1 MVAYS
6 IGLGKVQSLGN
17 IGVLQRD
24 IDQLCTR
31 MQSKDHKVT
40 FVYEAGP
47 CSYGLYRHLTKKGFA
62 CRVCAPSLIA
72 RKSGDRVKTDR
83 RDATKRVKAL
93 RMDDLARVY
102 VPDVEDESIRDLV
115 RAWGRPSRI
124 CARPGNA

>member
-1 MVAYS
+1 MLNR
-6 IGLGKVQSLGN
+6 LGQGAKFGN

-24 IDQLCTR
+24 IDRLCTR
-31 MQSKDHKVT
+31 MQSKGSQVT
-40 FVYEAGP
+40 FV
-47 CSYGLYRHLTKKGFA
+47 YGLYRHLTKKGFA

-83 RDATKRVKAL
+83 RDAIKRVKAL

-102 VPDVEDESIRDLV
+102 VPNVEDESIRDLV